1 MAAPEFCTLKK
12 KDLYWK
18 MIFDKSIRLLKLRH
32 IPAYTAPVA
41 FLLIFDTDLP
51 S

>member
-18 MIFDKSIRLLKLRH
+18 MIFDKSIRLLRLGMLNFVGIFRH
-32 IPAYTAPVA
+32 IPLQLHFY
-41 FLLIFDTDLP
+41 
-51 S
+51 